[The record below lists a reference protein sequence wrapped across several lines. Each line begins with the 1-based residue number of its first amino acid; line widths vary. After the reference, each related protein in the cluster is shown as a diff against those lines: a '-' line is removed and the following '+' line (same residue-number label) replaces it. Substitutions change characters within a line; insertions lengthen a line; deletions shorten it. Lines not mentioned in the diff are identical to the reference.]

1 MEVISKIE
9 ESEVFKILHNMPK
22 GALLHAHET
31 AIASLEF
38 RFNLTHRENLYVCD
52 QNNTL
57 VLKFF
62 NKTDD
67 DCDWELLNEVRKN
80 TTRANDINDR
90 IKQSLTMVA
99 KNPKILYNTV
109 DKAWEK
115 FNSIFKFMQFLSYRP
130 VLEDLYYRNLQEL
143 YDDNVMYAE
152 IRATLSSMY
161 DLDGNT
167 YGPLEIVQIYKDAT
181 DRQDTFLF
189 YNYFKFNRS
198 CSTWKMR
205 LFIFFYL
212 L

>member
-9 ESEVFKILHNMPK
+9 ESEVFKILLKMPK

-31 AIASLEF
+31 AIASPEF

-52 QNNTL
+52 ENSTL

-67 DCDWELLNEVRKN
+67 DCNWELLNEVRKN
-80 TTRANDINDR
+80 KTRANDINDR
-90 IKQSLTMVA
+90 IKQSLTMVV
-99 KNPKILYNTV
+99 KNPTILYNTV

-115 FNSIFKFMQFLSYRP
+115 FNSIFKFMKFLVSYRP

-143 YDDNVMYAE
+143 YEDNVMYAE
-152 IRATLSSMY
+152 IRATLTAMY
-161 DLDGNT
+161 DLDGT
-167 YGPLEIVQIYKDAT
+167 MYGPLEIVPIYKEAT

-189 YNYFKFNRS
+189 YNYFKFKRS
-198 CSTWKMR
+198 YPT
-205 LFIFFYL
+205 
-212 L
+212 